1 MSSILS
7 AFNNHLLEFIQ
18 DIIRIFPEDKN
29 LKVTLTA
36 LKTVRR
42 VNPKSII
49 VIWKKHITDKYKKEI
64 EQGNPE
70 FFIQK
75 NYTKDIEGQVDAD
88 NILKAI
94 EQLRSPIKDMGED
107 NKKKAIKYIQNLTKM
122 TELYFA

>member
-7 AFNNHLLEFIQ
+7 AFNKHLIEFIQ

-29 LKVTLTA
+29 LKITLTA
-36 LKTVRR
+36 LNTVRR
-42 VNPKSII
+42 INPKSII

-64 EQGNPE
+64 AEGNPE

-75 NYTKDIEGQVDAD
+75 NYTEDIEGQADAD